1 MIGENS
7 IVNEE
12 KILDKIYSDMSLKKN
27 YSFMIINKSKRY
39 RDRVKIVEPSGFV
52 TDIIINNEIN

>member
-39 RDRVKIVEPSGFV
+39 RDRTQIVEPGGFV
-52 TDIIINNEIN
+52 TSIIINNEIT